1 MTEQALRKMIAAGE
15 STRQEFKSWVKCKDY
30 RQRKDLAV
38 KSAVALANTKGG
50 VLLFGVEDDGTITG
64 CPKSDPQALM
74 EAIYDMT
81 RPSLFTE
88 IEPVET
94 SDGVVLVV
102 SVEKSSSHVATT
114 AGIYYRR
121 LGNVTKPYY
130 PANDV
135 YSPADNPDFSAKIVE
150 GATESDID
158 LLEVYRLKEKLRI
171 RDAGSALPDLADTT
185 FLDNL
190 NLIRMDKDEVRVTAA
205 GPLVRQLAAQFCE
218 SPLADRCEL
227 SLTQTEAAERALLD
241 ADPALL
247 GRLLENL
254 LNNSVRH
261 NAGPVKVSLC
271 TEVVSG
277 RFCLTVADDG
287 AGYPPQVLAALHEPE
302 PGENAPHILGL
313 HVVEQ
318 IAAAHGGQAVF
329 SQNLP
334 HGAKTTVWLPLHP
347 EK

>member
-30 RQRKDLAV
+30 RQRKELAV

-102 SVEKSSSHVATT
+102 SVEKSNSHVATT
-114 AGIYYRR
+114 GGIYYRR

-135 YSPADNPDFSAKIVE
+135 YSPADNPDFRQRSWRAQPK
-150 GATESDID
+150 AT
-158 LLEVYRLKEKLRI
+158 LTCWKC
-171 RDAGSALPDLADTT
+171 
-185 FLDNL
+185 
-190 NLIRMDKDEVRVTAA
+190 TA
-205 GPLVRQLAAQFCE
+205 
-218 SPLADRCEL
+218 
-227 SLTQTEAAERALLD
+227 
-241 ADPALL
+241 
-247 GRLLENL
+247 
-254 LNNSVRH
+254 
-261 NAGPVKVSLC
+261 
-271 TEVVSG
+271 
-277 RFCLTVADDG
+277 
-287 AGYPPQVLAALHEPE
+287 
-302 PGENAPHILGL
+302 
-313 HVVEQ
+313 
-318 IAAAHGGQAVF
+318 
-329 SQNLP
+329 
-334 HGAKTTVWLPLHP
+334 
-347 EK
+347 

>member
-1 MTEQALRKMIAAGE
+1 MAEQALRKMIAAGE

-30 RQRKDLAV
+30 RQRKELAV

-50 VLLFGVEDDGTITG
+50 VLLFGVA
-64 CPKSDPQALM
+64 KSDPQALM

-114 AGIYYRR
+114 GGIYYRR

-158 LLEVYRLKEKLRI
+158 LLE
-171 RDAGSALPDLADTT
+171 D
-185 FLDNL
+185 
-190 NLIRMDKDEVRVTAA
+190 
-205 GPLVRQLAAQFCE
+205 
-218 SPLADRCEL
+218 
-227 SLTQTEAAERALLD
+227 
-241 ADPALL
+241 
-247 GRLLENL
+247 
-254 LNNSVRH
+254 
-261 NAGPVKVSLC
+261 
-271 TEVVSG
+271 
-277 RFCLTVADDG
+277 
-287 AGYPPQVLAALHEPE
+287 
-302 PGENAPHILGL
+302 
-313 HVVEQ
+313 
-318 IAAAHGGQAVF
+318 
-329 SQNLP
+329 
-334 HGAKTTVWLPLHP
+334 
-347 EK
+347 

>member
-15 STRQEFKSWVKCKDY
+15 STQQEFKSWVKCSDY
-30 RQRKDLAV
+30 RHRKDLAV

-114 AGIYYRR
+114 GGIYYRR
-121 LGNVTKPYY
+121 LGNVTKPDY

-158 LLEVYRLKEKLRI
+158 LLEVY
-171 RDAGSALPDLADTT
+171 
-185 FLDNL
+185 
-190 NLIRMDKDEVRVTAA
+190 
-205 GPLVRQLAAQFCE
+205 
-218 SPLADRCEL
+218 L
-227 SLTQTEAAERALLD
+227 SLI
-241 ADPALL
+241 
-247 GRLLENL
+247 
-254 LNNSVRH
+254 
-261 NAGPVKVSLC
+261 
-271 TEVVSG
+271 
-277 RFCLTVADDG
+277 
-287 AGYPPQVLAALHEPE
+287 
-302 PGENAPHILGL
+302 HI
-313 HVVEQ
+313 
-318 IAAAHGGQAVF
+318 
-329 SQNLP
+329 
-334 HGAKTTVWLPLHP
+334 
-347 EK
+347 